1 MTDETIQ
8 DRVERAQSQSME
20 MTLVDT
26 DPVVVQVYNEDS
38 DRIHTVVPQS
48 VHCSCEDH
56 TYRGA
61 ICKHIIALLDAQG
74 HVGDLMRG
82 YLKEHRAD
90 LESEANET
98 KDRLDDLLFQCEQ
111 ITGVLT
117 ELDVDQDLERTD
129 EAGMRLLQ
137 EGAEVGDAAVVEDNP
152 EDLTDEDTRNE
163 FEAMVADLTG
173 SASGAGGDGGAQ

>member
-1 MTDETIQ
+1 
-8 DRVERAQSQSME
+8 ME
-20 MTLVDT
+20 KTLVDT
-26 DPVVVQVYNEDS
+26 DPVVVQVHNEDS

-61 ICKHIIALLDAQG
+61 ICKHIIDLLGTDG
-74 HVGDLMRG
+74 HSENLPDSPQAVSQSSTDVGDLMRG

-98 KDRLDDLLFQCEQ
+98 RDRLDDLLFQCKQ
-111 ITGVLT
+111 ITGVLS
-117 ELDVDQDLERTD
+117 ELDIDQDMEQTD

-137 EGAEVGDAAVVEDNP
+137 EGAEVGDAAIVEDNP
-152 EDLTDEDTRNE
+152 TDLTDDEARSE
-163 FEAMVADLTG
+163 FESMVADLTEG
-173 SASGAGGDGGAQ
+173 Q